1 MQKKAAGKAEKAID
15 AVTNADA
22 TKAIKATKVA
32 AAAKASKPV
41 AKVTKPVVVPK
52 AVVTTEAV
60 TAPTATTAPSKS
72 RVAKPV
78 APKTKESPRISLAA
92 LAMGTAAV
100 PVVEEVPEIK
110 AVVPVKPAKTAK
122 LAAAAKPAPATK
134 VAKPAAAAKIE
145 TSASVAKPA
154 KKTVAAAVKS
164 SPAASKE
171 KPIRRVYKGIR
182 LSPNL
187 GPVHDSRVEVM
198 VAPEPIMVAAATT
211 VVPPVAPAVE
221 PSAAPK
227 KLLLKRQPITAPVV
241 EVAPVVA
248 PKKVLLKRRPTDSQA
263 APAPQAMPVVAKR
276 SRMAA
281 VWAALRFPSAWVVA
295 TWAVLAVFMG
305 SVAYS
310 NQHESD
316 PATVAPLAAQASVPA
331 TPNGSTASQAPGIH
345 HAVAYQA
352 ELTRSGVTG
361 HYNYR

>member
-22 TKAIKATKVA
+22 TKATKATKVA
-32 AAAKASKPV
+32 VAAKTSKPV

-60 TAPTATTAPSKS
+60 TAATATTAPSKS
-72 RVAKPV
+72 RAAKPV

-122 LAAAAKPAPATK
+122 LAAAAKPVPATK
-134 VAKPAAAAKIE
+134 VAKPAPVANTE

-187 GPVHDSRVEVM
+187 GPVHDSRLEVM

-211 VVPPVAPAVE
+211 VVPAVE

-248 PKKVLLKRRPTDSQA
+248 PKKVLLKRRPTDSQT